1 MAKWGEG
8 DPRWIVEERAD
19 SHNVN
24 NWHWKEVDANKWSE
38 ERLKD
43 LLMAVKIE
51 EGPYELVIT
60 KLGKC
65 KGESMA
71 SNRKNRLITYWDY
84 ELEINFKVCRKDKET
99 EAKGT
104 IKIPNFS
111 QENDIDDDVDL
122 SSTRFDKGEID
133 DNDSLK
139 FVKDRGHKA
148 VRQCLKSYAE
158 QIRSDFAA
166 KVCQVAKQGETA
178 KNSSPAP
185 KTAGTNQ
192 AKAAINKPVV
202 KSGQTSTTVG
212 SKINTKKLL
221 LTENFMCACSDF
233 YQVFIDK
240 QRVNAWSRGAQV
252 YNPEKGGEF
261 VLFNGNVTGKFEDLV
276 ENEKLVQKWRLKHWP
291 AGHHSVATIKLTQTE
306 KGTKMTLEQTGVPET
321 DIERTKQ
328 GWKNFYWNPIKFTF
342 GFGVEIS

>member
-38 ERLKD
+38 AKLKE
-43 LLMAVKIE
+43 LLGVVKIT
-51 EGPYELVIT
+51 EGPYEFVIT
-60 KLGKC
+60 ELSSC

-84 ELEINFKVCRKDKET
+84 ALEIKFKLNRRDKST

-111 QENDIDDDVDL
+111 QENDMDEIDL
-122 SSTRFDKGEID
+122 SSTRFDKGELD
-133 DNDSLK
+133 DRDSLRY
-139 FVKDRGHKA
+139 VKDKGHKEI
-148 VRQCLKSYAE
+148 LKALEMYTKLL
-158 QIRSDFAA
+158 RSDFAA
-166 KVCQVAKQGETA
+166 AVCQVPSNDGTA
-178 KNSSPAP
+178 KGPAP
-185 KTAGTNQ
+185 TGTPKTTSNNVK
-192 AKAAINKPVV
+192 KAIEKPVCTNA
-202 KSGQTSTTVG
+202 SEVG
-212 SKINTKKLL
+212 SKIKTKKLL
-221 LTENFMCACSDF
+221 LSETFMCSVEDF
-233 YQVFIDK
+233 YNVFIDRP
-240 QRVNAWSRGAQV
+240 RVDAWSRGAPV
-252 YNPEKGGEF
+252 YNAEKGGEF
-261 VLFNGNVTGKFEDLV
+261 VLFNGTVRGNFTELV
-276 ENEKLVQKWRLKHWP
+276 ENEKLVKKWRLKHWP
-291 AGHHSVATIKLTQTE
+291 EAHFSIATIKLTQ
-306 KGTKMTLEQTGVPET
+306 KDNGTKMTLEQTGVPEN